1 MLQTLYLFKNP
12 EVYECEPGR
21 PEHHLAVT
29 ELTRAAWR
37 QYALA
42 HGNIIRVLGVV
53 EKEGMPWIVM
63 ELSTHRILAHNMPR
77 PPPPPPPPPP
87 ALFARPQSAAALAKD
102 RRWNRLDT
110 RCLMGRVHQELHERF
125 KRARIASSLSEGTI
139 GFQCETN
146 WGGVLMRRAQ

>member
-1 MLQTLYLFKNP
+1 VLQTLYLFKNP
-12 EVYECEPGR
+12 EVYECEPGS

-63 ELSTHRILAHNMPR
+63 ELGVMPLNALLAGIR
-77 PPPPPPPPPP
+77 PPSGMPLP
-87 ALFARPQSAAALAKD
+87 AVLRLTRDVLAALVHLHGQD
-102 RRWNRLDT
+102 P
-110 RCLMGRVHQELHERF
+110 CLIHHDLSPANVVRVP
-125 KRARIASSLSEGTI
+125 
-139 GFQCETN
+139 
-146 WGGVLMRRAQ
+146 

>member
-1 MLQTLYLFKNP
+1 LMSKVCAEYKTFFTCTNETNDSDVRSDTP
-12 EVYECEPGR
+12 
-21 PEHHLAVT
+21 
-29 ELTRAAWR
+29 
-37 QYALA
+37 
-42 HGNIIRVLGVV
+42 
-53 EKEGMPWIVM
+53 PWIVM
-63 ELSTHRILAHNMPR
+63 ELSTQRILAHNMPL